1 MTSFGN
7 FAYERV
13 FEIVFDR
20 ETSRSFTKVVAYE
33 KWSLESRVNW
43 LRLLS
48 SEYANSTGPEDFEVI
63 RKL

>member
-1 MTSFGN
+1 MTSFEN
-7 FAYERV
+7 FGYKRV

-20 ETSRSFTKVVAYE
+20 ESSRLFTK
-33 KWSLESRVNW
+33 WLLTRSGRFESRVDW

-48 SEYANSTGPEDFEVI
+48 SEYANSTGLVI